1 MIDKEDICAYLEE
14 IVFHLKKFCK
24 GIYNLFTQ
32 RKYFMQRLGIVTGY
46 FIMFIYCEGF
56 DFSKITYCNNFLLN
70 VLILLIPSF
79 IIGVLVQ
86 GILFFLADLCA
97 EKKLWE
103 DLND

>member
-1 MIDKEDICAYLEE
+1 MIDKEDVIFYS
-14 IVFHLKKFCK
+14 KRFCK

-56 DFSKITYCNNFLLN
+56 DFSKITGGNNFLLN
-70 VLILLIPSF
+70 ILILLIPSF
-79 IIGVLVQ
+79 VIGVLVQ
-86 GILFFLADLCA
+86 FILFFLADLCA

-103 DLND
+103 DLNN